1 MCEAA
6 LLLRPLI
13 TRIVFCLSHFAQ
25 AQRADFLFTKQARI
39 VAMTCTHAALA
50 RARLLALGF
59 TYDTLVMEEAAQ
71 VLEIETFVPLALQN
85 PDPTVPGGCRLK
97 RVVLIGD
104 HHQLPP
110 VVKNPAF
117 QKYGKLDQSLF
128 ARLVRLGVPTVQ
140 LDAQGRARPAIA
152 KLYSWRYKN
161 LGNLPAVTGVA
172 PAAVAASSGAA
183 ATRVA
188 EYRAPNA
195 GFTHTFQFVDVGDFQ
210 GNGESAPT
218 PHFFQNLGEAEFVV
232 ATFMYMRLLGYPAAK
247 ISILTTYN
255 GQKHLIRDVLQVR
268 QHPARLLSLPQIAD
282 GLVTV
287 CGYAASPS
295 VSWPPIIL
303 PVVAHPARPSPPQ
316 HRCAPYAAFGLPAC
330 VTTVDRFQ
338 GQQNDFVLLSLV
350 RTRSI
355 GHLRDPRRLVVAM
368 SRARL
373 GLYVFGRKVLFES
386 CYELMPAFAQLLSRP
401 VCLQLALGESWKPAK
416 AEDASPAERG
426 PPPFEVRDA
435 TAMGVL
441 VHQLVQA
448 QQPAQ

>member
-1 MCEAA
+1 
-6 LLLRPLI
+6 
-13 TRIVFCLSHFAQ
+13 
-25 AQRADFLFTKQARI
+25 
-39 VAMTCTHAALA
+39 
-50 RARLLALGF
+50 
-59 TYDTLVMEEAAQ
+59 MEEAAQ

-140 LDAQGRARPAIA
+140 LDAQGRARPGIA
-152 KLYSWRYKN
+152 KLYSWRYNN
-161 LGNLPAVTGVA
+161 LGNLPAVTGTVA
-172 PAAVAASSGAA
+172 GATAPGSSSAAAVRA
-183 ATRVA
+183 A
-188 EYRAPNA
+188 EYCLPNP
-195 GFTHTFQFVDVGDFQ
+195 GFAHEFQFVNVGDFQ
-210 GNGESAPT
+210 GAGESVPT

-232 ATFMYMRLLGYPAAK
+232 ATYMYMRLCGYPAAK

-255 GQKHLIRDVLQVR
+255 GQKHLIRDVLQVS
-268 QHPARLLSLPQIAD
+268 AMATVGAVEAAAALP
-282 GLVTV
+282 
-287 CGYAASPS
+287 AASFSAAEREFLLTLATAEPT
-295 VSWPPIIL
+295 
-303 PVVAHPARPSPPQ
+303 RFCYPQ
-316 HRCAPYAAFGLPAC
+316 HRCAPYTAFGMPAC

-338 GQQNDFVLLSLV
+338 GQQNDFILLSLV

-373 GLYVFGRKVLFES
+373 GLYVFGRQALFEN
-386 CYELMPAFAQLLSRP
+386 CYELLPAFSQLLSRP
-401 VCLQLALGESWKPAK
+401 VQLQLSLGEVWKPARVG
-416 AEDASPAERG
+416 DAAPVQRG
-426 PPPFEVRDA
+426 SLHEVSDA
-435 TAMGVL
+435 TTMGVL

-448 QQPAQ
+448 QQKQ